1 MTPMESWHTRK
12 VIIVALIVAVCIG
25 AISTLTFLLTPS
37 EIREY
42 RVQLDDRGI
51 YRVIGIVRYGQDFIS
66 YQTTDGKEAIGIADE
81 LNSSLIRDNNGGPPH
96 MKPTAWKRIRGAQA
110 AENDKSVTMRSMER

>member
-1 MTPMESWHTRK
+1 VIQIENWRMAK
-12 VIIVALIVAVCIG
+12 VIGLVLVVVVCAGVIM
-25 AISTLTFLLTPS
+25 ALTFLLTPS

-51 YRVIGIVRYGQDFIS
+51 YRVIGIVRYGEDFIS
-66 YQTTDGKEAIGIADE
+66 YQTTDGKEAIGIAGE
-81 LNSSLIRDNNGGPPH
+81 LNSSLIKDNNGGAPH

-110 AENDKSVTMRSMER
+110 AENDKEGPTR